1 MSYNEY
7 TLGNLFNDLFEDSY
21 VRNKIPPVDVY
32 ENEGSYFIVAE
43 VPCYEKEDIKL
54 TLEKHVLTIA
64 AKKKECQ
71 DERKYL
77 MREIKHNGFSR
88 SFTLP
93 EDADE
98 SGISANLEN
107 GVLTLQIAKKVK
119 KDIGSINIK
128 IN

>member
-21 VRNKIPPVDVY
+21 VRNKVPAVDIYEDGSSYHIDSEIP
-32 ENEGSYFIVAE
+32 G
-43 VPCYEKEDIKL
+43 YEKEKVRLSLD
-54 TLEKHVLTIA
+54 KHVLTISS
-64 AKKKECQ
+64 KKIEDCE
-71 DERKYL
+71 ERKYL

-98 SGISANLEN
+98 DSINASYDN
-107 GVLTLQIAKKVK
+107 GVLYITISKKIK
-119 KDIGSINIK
+119 RNNGSIDIK

>member
-32 ENEGSYFIVAE
+32 ENEGSYFIAAE

-98 SGISANLEN
+98 SGISADLEN

>member
-1 MSYNEY
+1 MIYNEY

-21 VRNKIPPVDVY
+21 VRNKVPAVDIYEDGDAYHIDSEIP
-32 ENEGSYFIVAE
+32 G
-43 VPCYEKEDIKL
+43 YEKENVKL
-54 TLEKHVLTIA
+54 SLEKHVLTIA
-64 AKKKECQ
+64 SKKIADSE
-71 DERKYL
+71 ERKYL

-98 SGISANLEN
+98 ESISASYDN
-107 GVLTLQIAKKVK
+107 GVLFVTIKKKVK
-119 KDIGSINIK
+119 KNNGSIDIK